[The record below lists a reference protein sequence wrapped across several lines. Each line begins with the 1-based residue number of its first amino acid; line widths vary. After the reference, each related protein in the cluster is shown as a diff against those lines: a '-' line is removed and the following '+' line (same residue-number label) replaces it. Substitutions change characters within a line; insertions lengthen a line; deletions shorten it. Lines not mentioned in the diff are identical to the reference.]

1 MSNIRL
7 MKGLFC
13 KLRIGY
19 SRVVGNLGVSLSYS
33 GIYFDHELES
43 IDE

>member
-19 SRVVGNLGVSLSYS
+19 SRVVGNLGVSIRVCS
-33 GIYFDHELES
+33 IQVDHESES
-43 IDE
+43 ID